1 MLNDNE
7 IVEFREYHIF
17 GVFPY
22 SMWKDEKNKN
32 FFQFF
37 KENNFEISFNYIMDF
52 PNPEKKLYGVSST
65 SDTEQ
70 PITSSVMITK
80 DFGKNELD
88 TVNAIISKIRGINT
102 SIPACYIGKR
112 TDYPDWATEP
122 CYKNIALD
130 DEYFRYPQIGIELS
144 WCNTHFDGRDL
155 TQKELNKVI
164 KEMKRYYNRCIRFKH
179 RDGRYLTIKDTFI
192 KLQSAA
198 SDTIGDIEDDIKQP
212 LSKEQDKYLNKS
224 IVEFLIERKNN
235 GYWL

>member
-1 MLNDNE
+1 MLKKHFMLC
-7 IVEFREYHIF
+7 V
-17 GVFPY
+17 P
-22 SMWKDEKNKN
+22 SEKPDLPVLLSSYLNL
-32 FFQFF
+32 
-37 KENNFEISFNYIMDF
+37 
-52 PNPEKKLYGVSST
+52 NPKVKKV
-65 SDTEQ
+65 
-70 PITSSVMITK
+70 

-192 KLQSAA
+192 KLQSAGVFESCFRVRA
-198 SDTIGDIEDDIKQP
+198 
-212 LSKEQDKYLNKS
+212 
-224 IVEFLIERKNN
+224 
-235 GYWL
+235 